1 LLFIILTLWKK
12 MERLEK
18 KIGYCF
24 KDKGLLK
31 QALTHR
37 SYAHECKVMSN
48 ERLEFLG
55 DAVLELVIRDWF
67 FTHYPKMRE
76 GDLTRLKANLVGE
89 VTLANV
95 ARSISLNEVLLL
107 GKSERQGGGANKDS
121 ILADALE
128 ALIGAVYLDSD
139 FAKTK
144 EVVLR
149 IFSPFLH
156 HINLHQI
163 YDYKSTLQNRLQA
176 KLQVLP
182 KYRILKTIG
191 PDHDK
196 EFIVGVYIQGKL
208 WGKGRGKSRK
218 MAEQMA
224 AKEALGRWKDE

>member
-1 LLFIILTLWKK
+1 MKG
-12 MERLEK
+12 LEDR
-18 KIGYCF
+18 IGYRF
-24 KDKGLLK
+24 KDKALLK

-37 SYAHECKVMSN
+37 SYAHEMKVVSN

-55 DAVLELVIRDWF
+55 DAVLELIIRDWLF
-67 FTHYPKMRE
+67 IHYPKVRE
-76 GDLTRLKANLVGE
+76 GDLTRLKASLVGE
-89 VTLANV
+89 TALANV
-95 ARSISLNEVLLL
+95 ARCICLNEVLLL
-107 GKSERQGGGANKDS
+107 GKSEQQGGGANKNS

-128 ALIGAVYLDSD
+128 ALIGAVYLDSN
-139 FAKTK
+139 FAKVK

-156 HINLHQI
+156 QINLCQI
-163 YDYKSTLQNRLQA
+163 NDYKSTLQNRLQA
-176 KLQVLP
+176 ELQILP

-208 WGKGRGKSRK
+208 WGKGRGRSRK

-224 AKEALGRWKDE
+224 AKEALEKWKK